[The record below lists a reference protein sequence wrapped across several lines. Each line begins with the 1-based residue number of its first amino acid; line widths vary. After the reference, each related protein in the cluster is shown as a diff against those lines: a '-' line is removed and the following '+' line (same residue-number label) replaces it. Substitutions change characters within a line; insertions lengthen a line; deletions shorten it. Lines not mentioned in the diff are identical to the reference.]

1 MRSWRRSVSPG
12 SILLV
17 AAYRSLAS
25 GPNVSRKGRPSK
37 DVPEYCSLENNIS
50 CFCISRS
57 LMACSCGLYRVAIN
71 MEFPRRT
78 AGIGG
83 INSREPDLGVSMRI
97 FVQPHMGD
105 SFDRTVRN
113 AVEILHT
120 ANILS
125 ARAGGTIDG
134 RSVLL
139 VDPEDLSEAMATL
152 ERDGLRA
159 TVT

>member
-1 MRSWRRSVSPG
+1 
-12 SILLV
+12 
-17 AAYRSLAS
+17 
-25 GPNVSRKGRPSK
+25 
-37 DVPEYCSLENNIS
+37 
-50 CFCISRS
+50 
-57 LMACSCGLYRVAIN
+57 
-71 MEFPRRT
+71 
-78 AGIGG
+78 
-83 INSREPDLGVSMRI
+83 MRI
-97 FVQPHMGD
+97 CVQPRMGD

-125 ARAGGTIDG
+125 ARASATIDG